1 MKRILRSLAIVL
13 IFSSFLAYGE
23 KADYNE
29 MTIDQLLEIRAEID
43 QVICERKETDGIVI
57 TSGDYFSEVDIP
69 VGKIM
74 VTYLNSEKKYAS
86 LYIWTVA
93 TNGKDRIIVGDAA
106 VSKDNPRQIIELEKD
121 QMIRIENASVILTY
135 LND

>member
-1 MKRILRSLAIVL
+1 
-13 IFSSFLAYGE
+13 
-23 KADYNE
+23 

-74 VTYLNSEKKYAS
+74 VTYLSSEKKYAS